1 MWIDL
6 SKKPKKMVLYLR
18 FKALGFFKTIKPTRG
33 KAITTSMFSLF
44 ALGLIFGGFLNPGSN
59 KTLNAWESTTYNQ
72 GPPEFEI
79 LSAYAFQNIYKNGD
93 IVFLSRIHL
102 EQDKT
107 KMATTHP
114 AYNLYSWCDLL
125 IDTSGCNSTPVNPTS
140 PDRIDVDE
148 TTGKVPL
155 TFDLKENNL
164 LTKSE
169 PFIPRINYGFV
180 GIYIENTSTANFDIN
195 NNVTLCLSPNTQVWN
210 INNSPDCKN
219 ITIYDGRDIMKEILL
234 DEVELLQNN
243 LKLPKY
249 TLINQAKKITYEGNI
264 YVDEGVPI
272 ISKILGGIFETG
284 LDTIVNSTP
293 VPTGTDSALGTSILN
308 EYTSTGLKA
317 DIDNTANYYFGVDGK
332 ILLIVIFGFFALLGA
347 ITSFIYTQNGQ
358 MSFIIFSSIMLI
370 GFWTG
375 TPSVGVLFVAITVM
389 ALFTTAYILRKF
401 PS

>member
-1 MWIDL
+1 M
-6 SKKPKKMVLYLR
+6 
-18 FKALGFFKTIKPTRG
+18 
-33 KAITTSMFSLF
+33 
-44 ALGLIFGGFLNPGSN
+44 
-59 KTLNAWESTTYNQ
+59 
-72 GPPEFEI
+72 
-79 LSAYAFQNIYKNGD
+79 
-93 IVFLSRIHL
+93 
-102 EQDKT
+102 
-107 KMATTHP
+107 
-114 AYNLYSWCDLL
+114 
-125 IDTSGCNSTPVNPTS
+125 
-140 PDRIDVDE
+140 
-148 TTGKVPL
+148 
-155 TFDLKENNL
+155 
-164 LTKSE
+164 
-169 PFIPRINYGFV
+169 

-195 NNVTLCLSPNTQVWN
+195 NNVTICLSPNSQVWN
-210 INNSPDCKN
+210 INNSPDCS
-219 ITIYDGRDIMKEILL
+219 ILTVLDGRDIMKQVLL

-249 TLINQAKKITYEGNI
+249 TLINQAKKITYQGNI
-264 YVDEGVPI
+264 FVDEGVPV